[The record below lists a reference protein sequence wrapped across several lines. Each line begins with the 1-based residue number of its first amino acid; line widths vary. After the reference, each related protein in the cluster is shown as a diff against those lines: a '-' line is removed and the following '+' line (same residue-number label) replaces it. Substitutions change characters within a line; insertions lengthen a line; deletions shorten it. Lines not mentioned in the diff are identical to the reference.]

1 VATATASDAMSSVA
15 SSLSSGKR
23 SKAEELALRRAQL
36 ERRAARQRERQ
47 QQQHSVRPV
56 DGADKAIAMA
66 SESPRHR
73 QPQEAPGPGPLPIA
87 RTASYEEAERVA
99 REEARAERA
108 AKEEAEQRANQMA
121 LRALEAERTKRIEA
135 EKLLELERAHSA
147 ELLSKIKTKDRR
159 KYERVQA
166 AVSIQARWRGYWIR
180 ESLLGGK
187 EELERR
193 ATTVQSCFRGFK
205 VCGIPLNCVSRA
217 RVAFSVSN
225 CSFYDSQAR
234 RELQEKKR
242 MTTAQRLQNEYL
254 RERREQKRTQNLRVS
269 VATPVP
275 ALGCPHCRPACVQ

>member
-1 VATATASDAMSSVA
+1 MSSVA

-36 ERRAARQRERQ
+36 ERRAARQREWQ
-47 QQQHSVRPV
+47 QQQHSVRPA
-56 DGADKAIAMA
+56 DGADKALAMA
-66 SESPRHR
+66 SGTPRHG
-73 QPQEAPGPGPLPIA
+73 QPQEVPEPGPLPVG

-159 KYERVQA
+159 KYQRVQA
-166 AVSIQARWRGYWIR
+166 AISIQARWRGYWIR
-180 ESLLGGK
+180 ESLQGGK
-187 EELERR
+187 EELERH

-205 VCGIPLNCVSRA
+205 VCDCIELFVAHPR
-217 RVAFSVSN
+217 RVFSVLMRLLRL
-225 CSFYDSQAR
+225 AG
-234 RELQEKKR
+234 
-242 MTTAQRLQNEYL
+242 AQRAT
-254 RERREQKRTQNLRVS
+254 REEALDHSPT
-269 VATPVP
+269 VAT
-275 ALGCPHCRPACVQ
+275 

>member
-1 VATATASDAMSSVA
+1 MSSVA

-36 ERRAARQRERQ
+36 ERRAARQKERQ
-47 QQQHSVRPV
+47 QQQHSVRPI
-56 DGADKAIAMA
+56 DGTDKSLAMA
-66 SESPRHR
+66 SESPR
-73 QPQEAPGPGPLPIA
+73 QPQEAPGPRSLPVA
-87 RTASYEEAERVA
+87 RTTSYEEAERVA

-147 ELLSKIKTKDRR
+147 ELLSKIRTKDRR

-166 AVSIQARWRGYWIR
+166 AILIQARWRGYWIR

-205 VCGIPLNCVSRA
+205 VCDCTELLLARPRRFLCLNQHS
-217 RVAFSVSN
+217 
-225 CSFYDSQAR
+225 
-234 RELQEKKR
+234 
-242 MTTAQRLQNEYL
+242 
-254 RERREQKRTQNLRVS
+254 
-269 VATPVP
+269 
-275 ALGCPHCRPACVQ
+275 